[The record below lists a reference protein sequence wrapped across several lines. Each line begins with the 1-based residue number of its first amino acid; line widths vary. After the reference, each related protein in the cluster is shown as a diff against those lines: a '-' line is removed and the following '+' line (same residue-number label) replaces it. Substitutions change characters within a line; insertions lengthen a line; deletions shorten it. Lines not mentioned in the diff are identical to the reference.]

1 MISIGRPADYP
12 IAADVSRRSP
22 FETGMFVDFGH
33 HMWAAMRA
41 MSDRLE
47 RRFATFADVPYHDLF
62 CRHDWEQLWETGLW
76 DPPHRAY
83 RLRRISRTPQPQPYS
98 ASRYESSSDTNVQ
111 LFRIP
116 KF

>member
-1 MISIGRPADYP
+1 MIAIISQIEDWTAVDSCRQLQFTPT
-12 IAADVSRRSP
+12 S
-22 FETGMFVDFGH
+22 VDFGY
-33 HMWAAMRA
+33 RLRGLIRTV
-41 MSDRLE
+41 SCNLE
-47 RRFATFADVPYHDLF
+47 RRFAAFADVPYHDLF